1 MKVFCKLF
9 AIAAATAL
17 LAGCSCISG
26 YHAPPY
32 KLTTIGCTAAW
43 VPTR

>member
-1 MKVFCKLF
+1 MKIFFKICAVT
-9 AIAAATAL
+9 AAAAL